1 MFSHFGISTDV
12 SEETMDETIQRNVF
26 IYLLIKLN

>member
-1 MFSHFGISTDV
+1 MFSHFCISTDA